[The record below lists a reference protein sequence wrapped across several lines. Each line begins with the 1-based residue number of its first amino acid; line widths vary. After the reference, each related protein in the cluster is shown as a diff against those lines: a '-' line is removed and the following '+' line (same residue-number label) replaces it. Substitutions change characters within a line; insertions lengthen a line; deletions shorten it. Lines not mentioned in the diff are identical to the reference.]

1 MTVYQLSYTI
11 SYSGKLETPEEKDQP
26 GYNEVKQAEEIL
38 GIRQKTKKESMDAVP
53 QKPNY
58 KEVILT

>member
-1 MTVYQLSYTI
+1 M
-11 SYSGKLETPEEKDQP
+11 ETPEEKDQP

-58 KEVILT
+58 KEVILYILMR